1 MFVFFVRMI
10 LELFWMRSGVHAQ
23 RGKSWLADGGGCTVA
38 APEEDLEEWCDDD
51 ECDDECECDDDF
63 LSFFFF
69 DDSKDGRLL
78 LLLLLLLLLP
88 LFFDPVEASAVTFAF
103 ASFSFCLAIFHHGV
117 FSFFLKTGDST
128 DSSSPASAA
137 GIELQMRPQ
146 RMTGSSRRMML
157 LVRPWESL
165 VADGSSPLL
174 TGPVQSFVLMIR
186 IPSPP
191 SSEWNLGRRILYL
204 VILPL

>member
-1 MFVFFVRMI
+1 MMSVTMNVN
-10 LELFWMRSGVHAQ
+10 
-23 RGKSWLADGGGCTVA
+23 
-38 APEEDLEEWCDDD
+38 
-51 ECDDECECDDDF
+51 DDDF
-63 LSFFFF
+63 LSFFF
-69 DDSKDGRLL
+69 DDSKDGRLTAAAAAAATL
-78 LLLLLLLLLP
+78 
-88 LFFDPVEASAVTFAF
+88 FDPVEASAVTFAF

-174 TGPVQSFVLMIR
+174 THSRLDDPDPVA
-186 IPSPP
+186 
-191 SSEWNLGRRILYL
+191 SEWNLGRRILYL